1 MKYIDQ
7 IKILFLLISIFL
19 APKFSAANGAEIQKE
34 TVVIGHLNPDPDSIG
49 GAIAAANYFGATPA
63 RTGKITKESKFLLD
77 LFDIEAPAYIKDFKN
92 KDIIAIDFNQ
102 KFQAPKN
109 IADGRLIR
117 IIDHHAL
124 LEAPITSLKPIPV
137 EIKPWGSA
145 CTIIAKNYFLRNK
158 RQIPKGIAGLLLGGI
173 LSDTLNLRSETTTKH
188 DRQMV
193 AHLAKI
199 AGIKD
204 INELAFNMFKAKSD
218 VSDLNDAQVIS
229 ADFKEFSLGN
239 KRVGIGVSET
249 VVPKD
254 LLDRKEGL
262 IEAGLCLKKKEGF
275 DYLFFF
281 IVDIYKIKSQLI
293 IIDKPEQLVAEEAF
307 GGKVNGNVLDTRDL
321 VSRKLQIGPIFSEYF
336 SKGHKFTRS
345 VNF

>member
-1 MKYIDQ
+1 MKYVDQ
-7 IKILFLLISIFL
+7 IKILFLLIFIFL
-19 APKFSAANGAEIQKE
+19 ALEPVTANSAEIKKE

-49 GAIAAANYFGATPA
+49 GAIAAAYYFGATPA
-63 RTGKITKESKFLLD
+63 RTGKITKESQFLLD
-77 LFDIEAPAYIKDFKN
+77 LFHIEAPACIKNFKN

-102 KFQAPKN
+102 KSQAPKN
-109 IADGRLIR
+109 IADGRLVR

-158 RQIPKGIAGLLLGGI
+158 RQIPQGIAGLLLGGI

-188 DRQMV
+188 DREMV
-193 AHLAKI
+193 VHLAEV
-199 AGIKD
+199 AGIED
-204 INELAFNMFKAKSD
+204 IDEIALNMFKAKSN
-218 VSDLNDAQVIS
+218 VSDLTDAQVLS
-229 ADFKEFSLGN
+229 ADFKEFSIGN
-239 KRVGIGVSET
+239 KKVGIGVTET

-262 IEAGLCLKKKEGF
+262 INAGLSLKKKEGF

-281 IVDIYKIKSQLI
+281 IVDIEKIKSQLI
-293 IIDKPEQLVAEEAF
+293 IIDEPEQLAAEAAF
-307 GGKVNGNVLDTRDL
+307 GGKVIDNVLDTRDL
-321 VSRKLQIGPIFSEYF
+321 VSRKLQIVPILGEYF
-336 SKGHKFTRS
+336 SRGK
-345 VNF
+345 